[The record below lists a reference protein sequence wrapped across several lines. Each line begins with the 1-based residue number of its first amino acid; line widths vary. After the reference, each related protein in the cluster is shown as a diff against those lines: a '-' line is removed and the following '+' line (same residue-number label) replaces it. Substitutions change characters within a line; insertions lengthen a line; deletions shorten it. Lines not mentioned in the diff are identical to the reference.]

1 MPQSMK
7 QAAPALG
14 GSGPGTHTWR
24 TPGRDL
30 ITVREGLSKK
40 KVSREGMFRIPQ
52 RYTVQRNQD
61 HPVLSHSGVKSVP
74 QVMTWV
80 SNLRRAI

>member
-14 GSGPGTHTWR
+14 GSGPGTHSWR

-30 ITVREGLSKK
+30 ITVREGLSKERRQG
-40 KVSREGMFRIPQ
+40 RELFRIPQ
-52 RYTVQRNQD
+52 RYADQRNQD
-61 HPVLSHSGVKSVP
+61 HPVLSHSGVELVP